1 MDMQSNQNITQA
13 DQQYYL
19 EVFKRYPIAFDR
31 GKGSILI
38 DVEGKEYIDALAG
51 IAVNNLGYGHPEILR
66 AIKEQSEKLMHISNF
81 FSTVPQVELSK
92 KLTELSGL
100 ERSFFTNSGAES
112 VEGAMKIARKYG
124 YQFGKS
130 GTILSFSG
138 SFHGRTLATIATG
151 KRKMQVGFDPMP
163 SGFHQIE
170 FNDLSVLR
178 QAIEIYSPAGV
189 LIEPI
194 QGEGGIRPVDPKFIA
209 AVKKICDETH
219 TLLIFDEIQCGIG
232 RTGTMFYHEQLSVK
246 PDIMTLAKGLGG
258 GMPIGAI
265 MMSER
270 VNKAMDFGDHGTTF
284 GGNPLACAVALA
296 CVNVISKPDFLK
308 EVQEKGDFFTSIIK
322 SHNHP
327 DIKEI
332 RGAGL
337 MIGIDLGRESKPVA
351 AEMLHRGVV
360 ANATADTVIRIVPPL
375 IISKEQ
381 LEQVANTFFEALEA
395 TK

>member
-1 MDMQSNQNITQA
+1 MDMQTNQNITKA

-38 DVEGKEYIDALAG
+38 DIEGKEYIDALAG

-66 AIKEQSEKLMHISNF
+66 AIREQSEKLMHISNF
-81 FSTVPQVELSK
+81 FATVPQVELSK
-92 KLTELSGL
+92 KLIELSGL
-100 ERSFFTNSGAES
+100 ERAFFTNSGAES
-112 VEGAMKIARKYG
+112 VEGAIKIARKYG
-124 YQFGKS
+124 YQHDKS
-130 GTILSFSG
+130 GTILSFAG

-151 KRKMQVGFDPMP
+151 KRKMQVGFGPMP

-170 FNDLSVLR
+170 FNDLGALR
-178 QAIEIYSPAGV
+178 QAIEIYSPAGL

-194 QGEGGIRPVDPKFIA
+194 QGEGGIRPVDPKYIS
-209 AVKKICDETH
+209 AVRKLCDETH

-232 RTGTMFYHEQLSVK
+232 RTGTMFYHEQLGVK

-265 MMSER
+265 MMSEK
-270 VNKAMDFGDHGTTF
+270 VNNAMDFGDHGTTF
-284 GGNPLACAVALA
+284 GGNPLACAVSLA
-296 CVNVISKPDFLK
+296 CVNVISEPDFLK
-308 EVQEKGDFFTSIIK
+308 EVKEKGDFFTSIIK
-322 SHNHP
+322 SKNHP

-337 MIGIDLGRESKPVA
+337 MIGIDLNRESKPVA

-375 IISKEQ
+375 VISKDQ